1 MSMNSSFKFKC
12 PACGTRAQRL
22 PAFKSLER
30 VLTVNCKECRSII
43 ESDIGWLRYLLLMA
57 YTYVF
62 AGLLG
67 SAFIIG
73 LVTGNAFQV
82 MISGLLFALLAL
94 LPAIILHSR
103 FLVVQKP
110 EENVRPL
117 DQKYVKYRG

>member
-1 MSMNSSFKFKC
+1 MSVNSSFKFKC
-12 PACGTRAQRL
+12 PACGTRTQRL

-30 VLTVNCKECRSII
+30 VLIVKCKECRSII
-43 ESDIGWLRYLLLMA
+43 ESDIGWLRYILLMA
-57 YTYVF
+57 HTYIF

-73 LVTGNAFQV
+73 LVTGNVLQV
-82 MISGLLFALLAL
+82 LISGLLFALLAL

-110 EENVRPL
+110 EENVRLL
-117 DQKYVKYRG
+117 DQKYGKYRR

>member
-30 VLTVNCKECRSII
+30 VLIVKCKECRSII
-43 ESDIGWLRYLLLMA
+43 ESDIGWLRYILLVS
-57 YTYVF
+57 YTYIF

-73 LVTGNAFQV
+73 LVTGNVLQV
-82 MISGLLFALLAL
+82 LISGLLFALLAL

-103 FLVVQKP
+103 FLVVQKT
-110 EENVRPL
+110 EESVRSL
-117 DQKYVKYRG
+117 DQKYGKYRR

>member
-1 MSMNSSFKFKC
+1 MSMNSPFKLNC

-30 VLTVNCKECRSII
+30 VLTVKCKECRSII
-43 ESDIGWLRYLLLMA
+43 ESDIGWLRYILLMV

-62 AGLLG
+62 AGVLG

-73 LVTGNAFQV
+73 LVTGNVFQV

-117 DQKYVKYRG
+117 DQKYGKYRR